1 MRQDRNQPETIKRH
15 GLRLTQEHDA
25 LCWDGVTITNQDK
38 LEHYLLEVYQSRAFS
53 IEVVRTFKQ
62 LGIDDQDWN
71 GANSYFETTM
81 KDQEEI
87 KRLIG
92 DALRA
97 GMAEDI
103 NAAAEENFEAIFERF
118 DTKVDDRVREVV
130 SEATKAAI

>member
-1 MRQDRNQPETIKRH
+1 M
-15 GLRLTQEHDA
+15 
-25 LCWDGVTITNQDK
+25 
-38 LEHYLLEVYQSRAFS
+38 LEVYQSRAFS